1 MIDTHTH
8 TRIHTHTHTQQ
19 HPYRCPSRRHVRVFF
34 PSREDSLNNTHP
46 PFCYSLRYHF
56 PDVVRIYLVGPARAR
71 PVDAAKPALR
81 RRAHD
86 RVAGQQGG
94 HRLVG
99 RVSIGGLIYNRPR
112 RAHPAYPGRL
122 LRPPCSRISGSGPR
136 GGRHA
141 RGRGSS
147 LPSSRVRSAS
157 ETRRHTRVVWALS
170 ALALTGVFLVIGQWV
185 DARLAED
192 DNDANNDSH
201 TPSAVG
207 TDYGTVALQTCFQI
221 VFDVAMLLVPYVL
234 LRHYAPHT
242 LLYRHYLYVVFPL
255 WVVSLQAQPL
265 LKERLRVLLAGEVVP
280 EVDDAAKLTKL
291 VAQAEADKAQAE
303 ADEAKRKRRRR
314 SATSGATAVTEGF
327 IRGHTRLPPSTVR
340 AQRLQPDSRGVGMD
354 TAPWS
359 SFQQE
364 ADQTVQ
370 FSSPLLDGGGG
381 QVAAPPPSV
390 IEPFEFSGK
399 GGEAAPR
406 HTDLS
411 ALMG

>member
-1 MIDTHTH
+1 MLQNLRFAGARTTASQESKAGTGWLGAFQSEASPTTALDALSQRTPGAAVAT
-8 TRIHTHTHTQQ
+8 
-19 HPYRCPSRRHVRVFF
+19 PVFAHQ
-34 PSREDSLNNTHP
+34 RAAG
-46 PFCYSLRYHF
+46 
-56 PDVVRIYLVGPARAR
+56 LVG
-71 PVDAAKPALR
+71 
-81 RRAHD
+81 
-86 RVAGQQGG
+86 GG
-94 HRLVG
+94 T
-99 RVSIGGLIYNRPR
+99 
-112 RAHPAYPGRL
+112 
-122 LRPPCSRISGSGPR
+122 R
-136 GGRHA
+136 GGR
-141 RGRGSS
+141 GGSGHS
-147 LPSSRVRSAS
+147 DAVPSGSRAPATSAAAS
-157 ETRRHTRVVWALS
+157 DATPVVVWVLS

-185 DARLAED
+185 DARLAD
-192 DNDANNDSH
+192 DNNDTNNDGH

-265 LKERLRVLLAGEVVP
+265 LKERLRVLLAGEVAP
-280 EVDDAAKLTKL
+280 EVDDATKLAKL

-303 ADEAKRKRRRR
+303 ADAAKRKRRRR

-327 IRGHTRLPPSTVR
+327 IRGHTRAPPSTVR
-340 AQRLQPDSRGVGMD
+340 AQRLQPDSRGAGMD

-381 QVAAPPPSV
+381 HVAASPPAV
-390 IEPFEFSGK
+390 VEPFEFSGQ

-406 HTDLS
+406 HTDLA
-411 ALMG
+411 ALMGA

>member
-1 MIDTHTH
+1 MSS
-8 TRIHTHTHTQQ
+8 
-19 HPYRCPSRRHVRVFF
+19 PSTTF
-34 PSREDSLNNTHP
+34 DQ
-46 PFCYSLRYHF
+46 
-56 PDVVRIYLVGPARAR
+56 RAR
-71 PVDAAKPALR
+71 VRSMLQNLRFAGARTTASQSSHTKSDWSNAFQGTASPASSLQETRALHTPGAAVATPVFAHQRAAG
-81 RRAHD
+81 H
-86 RVAGQQGG
+86 VGG
-94 HRLVG
+94 G
-99 RVSIGGLIYNRPR
+99 T
-112 RAHPAYPGRL
+112 
-122 LRPPCSRISGSGPR
+122 R
-136 GGRHA
+136 GGRGRESVPSRTQHA
-141 RGRGSS
+141 SQNDS
-147 LPSSRVRSAS
+147 DVAPIL
-157 ETRRHTRVVWALS
+157 VWVLS

-185 DARLAED
+185 DARLADED
-192 DNDANNDSH
+192 DTTAQTDKGDDTS
-201 TPSAVG
+201 SVG
-207 TDYGTVALQTCFQI
+207 NDYGTIVVKTVFQI
-221 VFDVAMLLVPYVL
+221 IFDVTLLLVPYML

-265 LKERLRVLLAGEVVP
+265 LKERLRVLLAGEVAP
-280 EVDDAAKLTKL
+280 EVDDATKLAAL

-303 ADEAKRKRRRR
+303 ADAAKRKRRRR

-327 IRGHTRLPPSTVR
+327 IRGQTRLPPSTVR
-340 AQRLQPDSRGVGMD
+340 AQRLQPDSRGTGMD

-406 HTDLS
+406 HTD
-411 ALMG
+411 

>member
-1 MIDTHTH
+1 MSSEST
-8 TRIHTHTHTQQ
+8 
-19 HPYRCPSRRHVRVFF
+19 
-34 PSREDSLNNTHP
+34 SL
-46 PFCYSLRYHF
+46 
-56 PDVVRIYLVGPARAR
+56 DQRA
-71 PVDAAKPALR
+71 
-81 RRAHD
+81 
-86 RVAGQQGG
+86 
-94 HRLVG
+94 
-99 RVSIGGLIYNRPR
+99 
-112 RAHPAYPGRL
+112 
-122 LRPPCSRISGSGPR
+122 
-136 GGRHA
+136 
-141 RGRGSS
+141 
-147 LPSSRVRSAS
+147 RVRSMLQNLRFAGARTTAS
-157 ETRRHTRVVWALS
+157 QDSKAGTGWLGAFQSEASPTTALDALSQRTPGAAVATPVFAHQRAAGLVGGGTRGGGRGGSSSEAVSSGSRAPATSTAASDATPVVVWALS

-280 EVDDAAKLTKL
+280 EVDDAAKLAKL

-303 ADEAKRKRRRR
+303 ADAAKQRKRRRR

-340 AQRLQPDSRGVGMD
+340 AQRLQPDSRGAGMD

-381 QVAAPPPSV
+381 GGQVAAPPPAV
-390 IEPFEFSGK
+390 VEPFEFSGQ

-406 HTDLS
+406 HTDLA
-411 ALMG
+411 ALMGA

>member
-1 MIDTHTH
+1 MSSESTSLDQ
-8 TRIHTHTHTQQ
+8 RA
-19 HPYRCPSRRHVRVFF
+19 RVRSMLQNLRFAGARTTASQDSKAGTGWLGAFQSEASPTTALDALSQRTPGAAVATPVFAHQ
-34 PSREDSLNNTHP
+34 RAAG
-46 PFCYSLRYHF
+46 
-56 PDVVRIYLVGPARAR
+56 LVG
-71 PVDAAKPALR
+71 
-81 RRAHD
+81 
-86 RVAGQQGG
+86 GG
-94 HRLVG
+94 T
-99 RVSIGGLIYNRPR
+99 
-112 RAHPAYPGRL
+112 
-122 LRPPCSRISGSGPR
+122 R
-136 GGRHA
+136 GGR
-141 RGRGSS
+141 GGSGHS
-147 LPSSRVRSAS
+147 EAVPSGSCAPAS
-157 ETRRHTRVVWALS
+157 STGAASDATPVVVWVLS

-185 DARLAED
+185 DARLAD
-192 DNDANNDSH
+192 DNNDTNNDGH

-207 TDYGTVALQTCFQI
+207 TDYGTVALKTCFQI

-280 EVDDAAKLTKL
+280 EVDDAAKLATL
-291 VAQAEADKAQAE
+291 VAQAEGDKAQAE
-303 ADEAKRKRRRR
+303 ADAAKRKRRRR
-314 SATSGATAVTEGF
+314 SADTSGATAVTEGF

-340 AQRLQPDSRGVGMD
+340 AQQLQPDSRGAGMD

-381 QVAAPPPSV
+381 GGQVAASPPAV
-390 IEPFEFSGK
+390 VEPFEFSGQ

-406 HTDLS
+406 HTDLA
-411 ALMG
+411 ALMGA

>member
-1 MIDTHTH
+1 MSSESTSLDQ
-8 TRIHTHTHTQQ
+8 RA
-19 HPYRCPSRRHVRVFF
+19 RVRSMLQNLRFAGARTTASQESKAGTGWLGAFQSEASPTTALDALSQRTPGAAVATPVFAHQ
-34 PSREDSLNNTHP
+34 RAAG
-46 PFCYSLRYHF
+46 
-56 PDVVRIYLVGPARAR
+56 LVG
-71 PVDAAKPALR
+71 
-81 RRAHD
+81 
-86 RVAGQQGG
+86 GG
-94 HRLVG
+94 T
-99 RVSIGGLIYNRPR
+99 
-112 RAHPAYPGRL
+112 
-122 LRPPCSRISGSGPR
+122 R
-136 GGRHA
+136 GGR
-141 RGRGSS
+141 GGSS
-147 LPSSRVRSAS
+147 SEAVPSGARASAS
-157 ETRRHTRVVWALS
+157 SAAASDATPVVVWVLS

-185 DARLAED
+185 DARLAD
-192 DNDANNDSH
+192 DNNGTNNDSH

-280 EVDDAAKLTKL
+280 EVDDAAKLAKL

-303 ADEAKRKRRRR
+303 ADAAKQRKRRRR

-327 IRGHTRLPPSTVR
+327 IRGHTRLPPSAVR
-340 AQRLQPDSRGVGMD
+340 AQRLQPDSRGAGMD

-370 FSSPLLDGGGG
+370 FSSPLLDGGEGGG
-381 QVAAPPPSV
+381 QVAAPPPALV
-390 IEPFEFSGK
+390 EPFEFSGQ

-406 HTDLS
+406 HTDLA